1 MAIEKEPTAIICLSP
16 YEGGMEIDSIK
27 LAKKLSSYA
36 SVVLIARSG
45 YFIESRHEEYVGFND
60 IKLET
65 IIFKSSLSFNI
76 IFKARKIIQNHGIK
90 NVIFFGASELKSLY
104 FSFLGLDVNLIVR
117 HGTTKSRPKK
127 DWFHRLIYSNVSYHV
142 SICKHLLRN
151 VRHIIPFGEKTK
163 EKLIYSSFNTKEV
176 YSVQHEKL
184 NLLHIGRI
192 ADAKGQVD
200 AIKACEVLVDN
211 NIDFKFNIVGGFDES
226 YKEIFNDFYENC
238 EYKDK
243 INLVGFTDDV
253 LSYIKTSDVF
263 LFPSYGEGLS
273 NAFLEAMSCNMVCIS
288 YNNTSFPE
296 LEELGLYFKIAKD
309 RDIIDLKD
317 TLLTVSKNVEVEKI
331 NSRINNDLIKKLF
344 SEELEMSRYKEI
356 LI

>member
-1 MAIEKEPTAIICLSP
+1 M
-16 YEGGMEIDSIK
+16 
-27 LAKKLSSYA
+27 
-36 SVVLIARSG
+36 
-45 YFIESRHEEYVGFND
+45 
-60 IKLET
+60 
-65 IIFKSSLSFNI
+65 
-76 IFKARKIIQNHGIK
+76 
-90 NVIFFGASELKSLY
+90 
-104 FSFLGLDVNLIVR
+104 
-117 HGTTKSRPKK
+117 
-127 DWFHRLIYSNVSYHV
+127 
-142 SICKHLLRN
+142 
-151 VRHIIPFGEKTK
+151 
-163 EKLIYSSFNTKEV
+163 
-176 YSVQHEKL
+176 
-184 NLLHIGRI
+184 
-192 ADAKGQVD
+192 
-200 AIKACEVLVDN
+200 VDN